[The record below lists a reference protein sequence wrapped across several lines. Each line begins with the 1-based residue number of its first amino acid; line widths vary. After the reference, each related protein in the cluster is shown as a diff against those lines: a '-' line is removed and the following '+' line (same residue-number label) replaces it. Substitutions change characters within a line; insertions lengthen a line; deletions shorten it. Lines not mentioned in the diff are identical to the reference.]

1 MSGRRV
7 WRLIVRIAVVGTGSI
22 GRRHIGNLLRLGY
35 DDVFAVSEKKK
46 IKTLEVGS
54 RTIPVVDDVDAALH
68 SAVDTMFICN
78 PTNLH
83 FRYLEKAIEA
93 GKHVFVEKPV
103 GSMMGDFTTL
113 RKKSEQKKLIIGVGH
128 QFRFNPH
135 LEELREKV
143 KAKFMGTIFRAE
155 AIQGEHIAD
164 YHPDED
170 YRESYAAKK
179 DLGGGVLLT
188 QIHQIDYLNWIF
200 GPFSRVFGVSRQ
212 PSILDIDVEE
222 SVSYFLE
229 SHSGCPIYGH
239 MDFLARPKTVSI
251 QIMGDEHSMIWDY
264 YGGKLICSSQGNVD
278 EKPTI
283 AKRPFNRNQMF
294 LDVVRDFLKAVASD
308 EKPRSDLAD
317 GVAALRIVEGI
328 KESISSG
335 RVVEIDS

>member
-1 MSGRRV
+1 M
-7 WRLIVRIAVVGTGSI
+7 RIAVVGTGSI

-35 DDVFAVSEKKK
+35 DDVLAVSEKKK

-54 RTIPVVDDVDAALH
+54 RNVRVVNHIDAALH
-68 SAVDTMFICN
+68 STVDTMFICN
-78 PTNLH
+78 PTGLH

-103 GSMMGDFTTL
+103 GSMMGDFISL
-113 RKKSEQKKLIIGVGH
+113 RKQSEQKKLIIAVGH

-143 KAKFMGTIFRAE
+143 KANFMGSIFRVE

-164 YHPDED
+164 YHPGED
-170 YRESYAAKK
+170 YRESYAARK
-179 DLGGGVLLT
+179 DLGGGILLT

-200 GPFSRVFGVSRQ
+200 GPFSRVFAVSRQ
-212 PSILDIDVEE
+212 PSILGIDVEE

-239 MDFLARPKTVSI
+239 MDFLSRPKTVSI
-251 QIMGDEHSMIWDY
+251 RIMGDERSMIWDY
-264 YGGKLICSSQGNVD
+264 YGGKLICSNQGNVD
-278 EKPTI
+278 EEAITFE
-283 AKRPFNRNQMF
+283 RPLDRNQMF
-294 LDVVRDFLKAVASD
+294 LDVVRDFLEAAESGG
-308 EKPRSDLAD
+308 KPRSDLTD

-328 KESISSG
+328 KESVSSG
-335 RVVEIDS
+335 HVVEIGS